1 MVHVKY
7 LSSVALGFL
16 ATLPLV
22 QSAFQCPT
30 KDIKQ
35 TKCAGPTDCR
45 YADPT
50 NCANFIHCT
59 VNADGKTA
67 TPNTETCPSGLLW
80 RDALKFCDYPST
92 SGCTNSLQVT
102 AAQALGQLPPL
113 NGILSPNLQYDC
125 NGQCPP
131 AVAGIGNTCVFT
143 DVNSTTSYIQCA
155 DNLAF
160 TVKCSSGLVY
170 NPAVQACDTSA

>member
-1 MVHVKY
+1 MVLVKT
-7 LSSVALGFL
+7 LSSIALAIL
-16 ATLPLV
+16 ATVPAA
-22 QSAFQCPT
+22 QSAFQCPA

-45 YADPT
+45 YADPN

-59 VNADGKTA
+59 LNADGKTA

-102 AAQALGQLPPL
+102 AANVLGQLPPL
-113 NGILSPNLQYDC
+113 NGILSPNFQYDC
-125 NGQCPP
+125 NGQCAP
-131 AVAGIGNTCVFT
+131 AVAGIGSTCVFT
-143 DVNSTTSYIQCA
+143 DVNSTTAYIQCA